1 MTNGKRVTTNCYQI
15 IHRMYEKFY
24 PNESPHLEK
33 RKKKVQERKKHDQR
47 YEMKPPWSRGYNLV
61 PPLDS
66 VHLMGGKD
74 MFYRGI
80 FLSTSPTWTRG
91 SLLLLLHLIPLRPA
105 TLKIPVSSHLNSD
118 EPLKYPT
125 I

>member
-1 MTNGKRVTTNCYQI
+1 
-15 IHRMYEKFY
+15 
-24 PNESPHLEK
+24 
-33 RKKKVQERKKHDQR
+33 
-47 YEMKPPWSRGYNLV
+47 MKPPWSRGYNLV

-91 SLLLLLHLIPLRPA
+91 SLLLLVVHLIPLRPA